1 LAKRRFRNSV
11 RLVKVSEGRAGPY
24 GGTLSLV
31 QTFSL
36 FAKESVRTT
45 KPTCGKVEGGDKR
58 PNRYLRLPW
67 GSFPASSTPTNTSVK
82 KKRAGQKERKKK

>member
-1 LAKRRFRNSV
+1 MITAKYQTKGEWELLVLFLNKMDILLAKRRFRNSV

-36 FAKESVRTT
+36 FATRECENNKANLW
-45 KPTCGKVEGGDKR
+45 EG
-58 PNRYLRLPW
+58 
-67 GSFPASSTPTNTSVK
+67 
-82 KKRAGQKERKKK
+82 